1 MRMDTLKCMEE
12 CLDEALMQKIDA
24 TLAKYNSN
32 PSKLLEIL
40 LEVQSQVEGQ
50 YISKKVAYYIAEALE
65 IKASRIYDVI
75 TFFSSIHQA
84 PRAKYPIQVCESI
97 VCKANGRDGLL
108 DYLKEILAID
118 LGQVTYDGRFTIE
131 EVPCFGACDKA
142 PAVRINGTVY
152 GHLDTYEKVLDLIKR
167 LV

>member
-1 MRMDTLKCMEE
+1 MDTLKRIEE
-12 CLDEALMQKIDA
+12 ILDDQLMKKIDA
-24 TLAKYNSN
+24 ILAKYDFN

-40 LEVQSQVEGQ
+40 LEVQTQVEGQ
-50 YISKKVAYYIAEALE
+50 YISKKVAYYIGEALK

-75 TFFSSIHQA
+75 TFFVALHME
-84 PRAKYPIQVCESI
+84 PRAKYPIEVCESI
-97 VCKANGRDGLL
+97 VCKANGRDGLF
-108 DYLKEILAID
+108 DQLKNILEID
-118 LGQVTYDGRFTIE
+118 LGQVTYDGRFTLE

-152 GHLDTYEKVLDLIKR
+152 GHLDSYEKVLELIKS